1 MNALR
6 QYTDL
11 YNAHCKDID
20 AHAPALLNE
29 LRPRAFEALQ
39 GKELPDTHTE
49 GYERTSLDEMMTP
62 DRGLNIMRLG
72 HSFDLSTAIRCEL
85 PNVSTLQAYLVG
97 DTFVPTEGLDRR
109 LPEGV
114 IFTSLARA
122 CEQWPDIIKPRLGTL
137 ADLNDVPT
145 ALNTLLCQDGAVVRI
160 PAGTHLEKPL
170 QIVNVFDGAEPQMA
184 VRRLLV
190 IVEKDAS
197 AMILTCDH
205 SKSDTHSC
213 LSLQVTEAWLDEGAS
228 LDICDMEETAAS
240 NARCSRLYVSQQTGS
255 QLRANIVTLSCGT
268 TRNDMRTDIN
278 GEHCRTEINGMAI
291 CTDRRH
297 ADNCSVVRH
306 LQPRSHSRQIFKYV
320 LDDYAQGAF
329 EGSILV
335 APTAPY
341 TEAYQSNRN
350 VLASSTARM
359 HTRPQL
365 EIYNDEVSCSHGA
378 ATGQLD
384 EQALFYMRTRG
395 IPEREARMMLMQ
407 AFMSDV
413 IDSVSIPGLADRLRH
428 LTEMRF
434 RGDTAVCG
442 DCPAK

>member
-1 MNALR
+1 MDALR

-11 YNAHCKDID
+11 YDAHREAVD
-20 AHAPALLNE
+20 AHAPALLNA
-29 LRPRAFEALQ
+29 LRPAAREALE
-39 GKELPDTHTE
+39 GARLPDTRTE
-49 GYERTSLDEMMTP
+49 GYERTSLEEMMAP
-62 DRGLNIMRLG
+62 DRGVNIMRVG
-72 HSFDLSTAIRCEL
+72 QAFDLSTAIRCEL

-97 DTFVPTEGLDRR
+97 DTFVPTEGLERR

-114 IFTSLARA
+114 VFTSLARA
-122 CEQWPDIIKPRLGTL
+122 CELWPDLIKPRLGALT
-137 ADLNDVPT
+137 DLNDAPT
-145 ALNTLLCQDGAVVRI
+145 ALNTLLAQDGAVLRI
-160 PAGTHLEKPL
+160 PAGLHLEKPL
-170 QIVNVFDGAEPQMA
+170 QLVNVFDGTEPQMA

-197 AMILTCDH
+197 AMLLTCDH
-205 SKSDTHSC
+205 TRPETPSC
-213 LSLQVTEAWLDEGAS
+213 LSLQVTEVWLDHGAQ
-228 LDICDMEETAAS
+228 LDFCDMEETSAD
-240 NARCSRLYVSQQTGS
+240 NARCARIYVSQHSSS
-255 QLRANIVTLSCGT
+255 QLRSNVVTLSCGT
-268 TRNDMRTDIN
+268 TRNDIRTDIN
-278 GEHCRTEINGMAI
+278 GEQCLTHINGMAI

-297 ADNCSVVRH
+297 ADNCSVLRH
-306 LQPRSHSRQIFKYV
+306 LHPRSRSRQLFKYV

-335 APTAPY
+335 APEAPF

-350 VLASSTARM
+350 ILASATARM
-359 HTRPQL
+359 HSRPQL

-395 IPEREARMMLMQ
+395 IPEREARLMLMQ
-407 AFMSDV
+407 AFMADV
-413 IDSVSIPGLADRLRH
+413 IDSVAIPGLADRLRH
-428 LTEMRF
+428 LVEMRF